1 MKIINFLIKK
11 SFIYSI
17 ISPNNILAYAAITD
31 NANFLVKAFRT
42 NVRRICTKKN
52 ETFRKAQVIALEL
65 EIT

>member
-17 ISPNNILAYAAITD
+17 ISPNKILAYAAITD

-42 NVRRICTKKN
+42 NVEESVLKK
-52 ETFRKAQVIALEL
+52 K
-65 EIT
+65 